1 MGGTLKPIHPG
12 FILLED
18 FMAPLGLSQNRL
30 SIAIGVDVR
39 RINSIVQGKRAIT
52 PDTAL
57 RLGVYLKTGPRV
69 WLNLQQEY
77 DLRLAQREIEPLLK
91 KIQPVELLAA

>member
-1 MGGTLKPIHPG
+1 MSAALKPIHPG

-18 FMAPLGLSQNRL
+18 FMKPFGISQNRL

-39 RINSIVQGKRAIT
+39 RINSIVQGKRAVT

-57 RLGVYLKTGPRV
+57 RLGVYFRTGPKV
-69 WLNLQQEY
+69 WLNLQQDY
-77 DLRLAQREIEPLLK
+77 DLRIAEREIERILK
-91 KIQPVELLAA
+91 KIEPAEIRAA

>member
-1 MGGTLKPIHPG
+1 MV
-12 FILLED
+12 
-18 FMAPLGLSQNRL
+18 PLRISQNRL

-39 RINSIVQGKRAIT
+39 RVNSIVQGKRAIT

-57 RLGVYLKTGPRV
+57 RLGVYLKTGPKV

-77 DLRLAQREIEPLLK
+77 DLRLAEREIESILK
-91 KIQPVELLAA
+91 KIEPAETVAA

>member
-1 MGGTLKPIHPG
+1 MSGTFKPIHPG
-12 FILLED
+12 FILRED
-18 FMAPLGLSQNRL
+18 FMMPLGISQNRL

-39 RINSIVQGKRAIT
+39 RINSIVQGKRSIT

-57 RLGVYLKTGPRV
+57 RLGVYLKTGPKV

-77 DLRLAQREIEPLLK
+77 DLRLAEREIEPILK
-91 KIQPVELLAA
+91 KIEPAETVAA

>member
-1 MGGTLKPIHPG
+1 MGSRLKPIHPG

-18 FMAPLGLSQNRL
+18 FMEPMGISQNKL
-30 SIAIGVDVR
+30 SLAIGVDVR

-57 RLGVYLKTGPRV
+57 RLGVYLKTGPKA

-77 DLRLAQREIEPLLK
+77 DLRIAEREIEAVLK
-91 KIQPVELLAA
+91 KIEPAKTAAA